1 MPSIVPPGR
10 GPRLRGCDAGR
21 IASRGS
27 WRVDANV
34 PAGLARV
41 DALAGALD
49 RYHCFHAARA
59 DLLRRM
65 GARDEAAS
73 AYARALDLAG
83 NASER
88 AFLARRLAEHGG

>member
-1 MPSIVPPGR
+1 MLGEPALEERALGADPVVELNRAVAIA
-10 GPRLRGCDAGR
+10 LAG
-21 IASRGS
+21 
-27 WRVDANV
+27 DV

-49 RYHCFHAARA
+49 RYHYFHAARA

-65 GARDEAAS
+65 GARDEAAA

-83 NASER
+83 NAAER
-88 AFLARRLAEHGG
+88 AFLERRLAEHGG